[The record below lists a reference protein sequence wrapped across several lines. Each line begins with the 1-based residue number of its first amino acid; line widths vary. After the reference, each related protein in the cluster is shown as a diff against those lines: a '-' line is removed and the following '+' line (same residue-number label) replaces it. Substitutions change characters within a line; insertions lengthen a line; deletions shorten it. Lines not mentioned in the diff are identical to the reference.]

1 MSLSIKK
8 GDMVEIRSGK
18 HRGKTGKILKV
29 LCEENSVL
37 IEKLNLVKKHSRP
50 TKSLPQGGIVE
61 KEGSIHSSNV
71 LLLCPKCKKGV
82 RTLPKVLGDEAKV
95 RVCRK
100 CKEVIDKG

>member
-37 IEKLNLVKKHSRP
+37 IEKLNLVKRHSRP

-61 KEGSIHSSNV
+61 KEGSIHYSNV
-71 LLLCPKCKKGV
+71 LLLCPKCKRGV
-82 RTLPKVLGDEAKV
+82 RTTSKILGDGSKV

-100 CKEVIDKG
+100 CKELIDKG